1 MQGSFASECALI
13 VSCPTIFTYLLRVLM
28 MIRILENSY
37 LHSSNTVALPIR
49 RDAVSDYGRQTT
61 MSTFYVG
68 KKTQTRLLS
77 TFLITRFGKVWL
89 RTIRNMH
96 YLVLSNSMCCKP
108 KGLPYVHDPSVGQG
122 FLDPL
127 RTVMGSLSGES
138 TNHYTTRIKSPVG
151 QGFSPAFFQHPNPN
165 PLTIP

>member
-1 MQGSFASECALI
+1 
-13 VSCPTIFTYLLRVLM
+13 
-28 MIRILENSY
+28 MIRIFENSY
-37 LHSSNTVALPIR
+37 LHSSNTVALSIR

-68 KKTQTRLLS
+68 KKTRIRLLS

-108 KGLPYVHDPSVGQG
+108 KGLPYVCCPNVGQG
-122 FLDPL
+122 FLDQL
-127 RTVMGSLSGES
+127 RAVMGS
-138 TNHYTTRIKSPVG
+138 
-151 QGFSPAFFQHPNPN
+151 PAYFMRP
-165 PLTIP
+165 